1 MELKDFLNQN
11 DCFAANAGARLVE
24 VREGYASAEMTV
36 TSEHL
41 NAGRVCQGGALFT
54 LADLAM
60 AAVMNG
66 HGKLTLS
73 IGSTISFLHS
83 AVEGDILVAEAVET
97 VNHHKIPYI
106 EVKIRNQYGELVC
119 AFAGMAY
126 RKAQDFVI

>member
-11 DCFAANAGARLVE
+11 DCFAVNAGARLVE
-24 VREGYASAEMTV
+24 VREGYARAEMTV

-60 AAVMNG
+60 AAVMNS

-83 AVEGDILVAEAVET
+83 AVEGDTLVAEAVET

-106 EVKIRNQYGELVC
+106 EVKIRNQHGELAC